1 MPDYGAGLNDGA
13 IRKDL
18 RRVLKVIK
26 SVASVAKREGQRKY
40 TKQLKTAADRVGALS
55 KMDLLGKWSA
65 RSTFQSRNGSFTGLV
80 DTDEL
85 LRKVNLLPP
94 YVSQLELTREE
105 KSLPR
110 NKRTEAL
117 EEKCDKCFTVNASD
131 LINIMVAIIRYPRAH
146 YFELACALSF
156 VSGRGLPELVG
167 TAVQFSPSSHGTYG

>member
-1 MPDYGAGLNDGA
+1 
-13 IRKDL
+13 
-18 RRVLKVIK
+18 
-26 SVASVAKREGQRKY
+26 
-40 TKQLKTAADRVGALS
+40 
-55 KMDLLGKWSA
+55 MDLVGKWSA
-65 RSTFQSRNGSFTGLV
+65 RNTIQYGKKSFTGLSEI
-80 DTDEL
+80 DEL

-167 TAVQFSPSSHGTYG
+167 TAVQFSPSSHATCESEIKA